1 MQVERQTV
9 FQNVFQNAKVQKSI
23 KSNQALRRASYMQLC
38 IITMQQQ
45 ANVVVT
51 CVKIHFSLTF
61 WLHNKLR
68 MS

>member
-9 FQNVFQNAKVQKSI
+9 FQNAFQNANIKKSMN
-23 KSNQALRRASYMQLC
+23 SNQALCRASCMQFC

-45 ANVVVT
+45 AKVVVT
-51 CVKIHFSLTF
+51 CLKIHCSLTF
-61 WLHNKLR
+61 WLNNKFR